1 MSQFQQL
8 DQLMER
14 QDGMLR
20 TGQALAAGIS
30 KPVFYQ
36 FVQSRGL
43 EQAAHGIYLSKDAWV
58 DAMYLLHL
66 RCPQA
71 VFSHET
77 ALFLHGIS
85 DRTPFEHT
93 VTAPSG
99 CIPSAA
105 IKAECKVYYIKPGLF
120 ELGKTMVQTP
130 AGNPVPC
137 YDLERTICDVIRSRN
152 KIGTETFL
160 SALKQYAAS
169 PKKDLNRLDEYARQI
184 RVSGVLRQYLEVLL

>member
-58 DAMYLLHL
+58 K
-66 RCPQA
+66 
-71 VFSHET
+71 E
-77 ALFLHGIS
+77 
-85 DRTPFEHT
+85 
-93 VTAPSG
+93 PSG
-99 CIPSAA
+99 YFS
-105 IKAECKVYYIKPGLF
+105 L
-120 ELGKTMVQTP
+120 
-130 AGNPVPC
+130 
-137 YDLERTICDVIRSRN
+137 VIA
-152 KIGTETFL
+152 KEGW
-160 SALKQYAAS
+160 K
-169 PKKDLNRLDEYARQI
+169 
-184 RVSGVLRQYLEVLL
+184 